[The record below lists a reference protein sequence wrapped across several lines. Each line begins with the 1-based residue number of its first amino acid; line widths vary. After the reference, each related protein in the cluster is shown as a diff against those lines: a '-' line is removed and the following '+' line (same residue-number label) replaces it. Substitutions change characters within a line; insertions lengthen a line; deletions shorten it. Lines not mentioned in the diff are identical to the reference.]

1 MPAADANS
9 AVKNVFCG
17 KKQPKAYNKTGKW
30 RNEPQ
35 YFSKRQHN
43 KHCRTDKGKYAKS
56 NDAVF
61 AEKICTYKNKKSA
74 A

>member
-1 MPAADANS
+1 MPAADTDS
-9 AVKNVFCG
+9 AVNNVFYG
-17 KKQPKAYNKTGKW
+17 KKQPKAYNKTCKW

-35 YFSKRQHN
+35 YFSKRQHD
-43 KHCRTDKGKYAKS
+43 KHCRTDKGQYAKS